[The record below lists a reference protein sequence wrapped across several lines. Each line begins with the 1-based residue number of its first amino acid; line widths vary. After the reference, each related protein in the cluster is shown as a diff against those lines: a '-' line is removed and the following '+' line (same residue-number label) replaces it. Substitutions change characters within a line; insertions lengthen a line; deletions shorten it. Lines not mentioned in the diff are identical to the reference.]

1 MTIEFANQMNDYT
14 QEQFYKNK
22 SLGFGKRFRN
32 KLRTDK
38 KKVSRLAISKI
49 INKDRTSEK
58 SLAITYIYCM

>member
-22 SLGFGKRFRN
+22 SLGFGKKFRN

>member
-1 MTIEFANQMNDYT
+1 MKDYT
-14 QEQFYKNK
+14 QEQFYENK
-22 SLGFGKRFRN
+22 SLGFGKKFRN